1 MRTSESIEHLATAFA
16 NAQAELQNPPKNKT
30 NPHFKSSY
38 VDLAD
43 GLDAVRKTFAK
54 HNLSF
59 IQGTAVSDGI
69 IVMNTRIL
77 HKSGQWIESEYP
89 VSGFS
94 KPQEMGSAMTYARR
108 YSLFAMV
115 GVAGEDDDD
124 GNAAQAS
131 TESAQP
137 AAVKKPA
144 AKNAK
149 PEMEPGLKPED
160 SEKVLKVFQA
170 GLKLADNDADLVRW
184 AADNKDEI
192 GKLLPAHRNQL
203 LADYKAHKEK
213 LVAKETEF

>member
-1 MRTSESIEHLATAFA
+1 MKTSESIEHVATAFA
-16 NAQAELQNPPKNKT
+16 LAQAELINPPKNKI
-30 NPHFKSSY
+30 NPHFKSAY

-54 HNLSF
+54 QGLSF

-69 IVMNTRIL
+69 IVMNTRIM

-115 GVAGEDDDD
+115 GIAGEDDDD
-124 GNAAQAS
+124 GNAAQESSQAS
-131 TESAQP
+131 QP

-144 AKNAK
+144 AKVAK
-149 PEMEPGLKPED
+149 QGMEPGLKPED
-160 SEKVLKVFQA
+160 SEKVLKAFTET
-170 GLKLADNDADLVRW
+170 LKIAKSVEDLAQW
-184 AADNKDEI
+184 AADNKEEI
-192 GKLLPAHRNQL
+192 GRLMPTDREKLLAS
-203 LADYKAHKEK
+203 YKARKEE
-213 LVAKETEF
+213 LSNA

>member
-1 MRTSESIEHLATAFA
+1 MKTSESIEHISTAFA
-16 NAQAELQNPPKNKT
+16 AAQAELINPPKNKV
-30 NPHFKSSY
+30 NPHFKSAY

-54 HNLSF
+54 HSLSF
-59 IQGTAVSDGI
+59 IQGTSVSDGI

-115 GVAGEDDDD
+115 GIAGEDDDD
-124 GNAAQAS
+124 GNAAQAAP
-131 TESAQP
+131 EAAQP

-144 AKNAK
+144 SKFAKQ
-149 PEMEPGLKPED
+149 EVEPGLKPED

-170 GLKLADNDADLVRW
+170 GVKLATKVEDLVQW

-192 GKLLPAHRNQL
+192 GRLLPKHREALLQTYKEHKEA
-203 LADYKAHKEK
+203 LADA
-213 LVAKETEF
+213 